1 MGDVDMLSEGGESE
15 MLDEQGESE
24 MLDEQGESE
33 MLSEGGLDA
42 SYGSEVAPKLVSAKA
57 RKEVIRDSESEIED
71 DMNPSAHS
79 EEEEE
84 SQ

>member
-1 MGDVDMLSEGGESE
+1 MGDVDMLSEG
-15 MLDEQGESE
+15 GESE

-57 RKEVIRDSESEIED
+57 GTAGKEVIRDSESEIED